1 MVVGAKL
8 RHPRTLVAVDSY
20 ASRLEVAKNCGA
32 DLVIDVSHEDPLST
46 IMDLTDGYGCD
57 VYFDAT
63 GHPSGVAQGLSM
75 LRKAGRFVEYS
86 VMREPA
92 TVDWTVIGDSKELD
106 VRGAH
111 LGPYC
116 WPPAIDLLQQGVL
129 PMDQIVTHQ
138 LPIDEFERGLTLVA
152 DGRDSVKVSLVG
164 F

>member
-1 MVVGAKL
+1 
-8 RHPRTLVAVDSY
+8 
-20 ASRLEVAKNCGA
+20 
-32 DLVIDVSHEDPLST
+32 
-46 IMDLTDGYGCD
+46 MDLTDGYGCD

-116 WPPAIDLLQQGVL
+116 WPPAIDLLERGVL

-138 LPIDEFERGLTLVA
+138 LALDDFEEGLKLVA
-152 DGRDSVKVSLVG
+152 DSRQSVKVSLVA

>member
-1 MVVGAKL
+1 L
-8 RHPRTLVAVDSY
+8 AVDVSQGDPV
-20 ASRLEVAKNCGA
+20 ATVLE
-32 DLVIDVSHEDPLST
+32 
-46 IMDLTDGYGCD
+46 LTEGYGCD
-57 VYFDAT
+57 VYFEAT

-116 WPPAIDLLQQGVL
+116 WPPAIDLLERGGL
-129 PMDQIVTHQ
+129 PMDRIVSHQ
-138 LPIDEFERGLTLVA
+138 LPLEDFEAGLNLVA
-152 DGRDSVKVSLVG
+152 EGRGSVKVSLVG